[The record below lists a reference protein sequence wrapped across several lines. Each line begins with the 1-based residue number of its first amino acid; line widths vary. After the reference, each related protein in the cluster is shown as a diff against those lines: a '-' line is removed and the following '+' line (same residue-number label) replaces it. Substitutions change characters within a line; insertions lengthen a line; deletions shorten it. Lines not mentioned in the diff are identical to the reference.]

1 MTARASPSKAKR
13 RPATTAKRPD
23 TPSQL
28 PSQGLPKTGAP
39 VANRTMVILRCLFI
53 SLQAIAIP
61 VVYYGMKSEIPLL
74 LSYQLIGAN
83 AIYTAA
89 ISMIP
94 AVNRSA
100 RPWWATS
107 QLSVDV
113 VQLSFLLYVTGGLA
127 NPFCLLLIIPV
138 TLAGTTLPP
147 RHALALTV
155 LAMVCALLVVV
166 TPLWRPG
173 GMAPGLAVTP
183 ARIARSY
190 ALVVAI
196 AFAGGFAAWAAA
208 GAQRMVQA
216 LQVTETVLAREQKL
230 TALDGLAAAAAHEL
244 GTPLATI
251 TVVAKELA
259 RESPP
264 GPLRDDAW
272 LLVEQAERCRDI
284 LKRLARAPEIT
295 DAMYERITLTQ
306 FISEILAPYLGQPA
320 VRTEGLIAGPRGS
333 PPPDI
338 WRMSEVSHAI
348 SAFVENA
355 FDFARSEI
363 LVVGRFDAKTI
374 TIEVRDD
381 GPGIDAE
388 VLAKLGEP
396 YITSRPGAE
405 GSRTSHVGMGL
416 GFFIA
421 KTLLE
426 RTGAVVEAKN
436 IRREGAV
443 VMAQWPRAA
452 LEAIEPAPAAPAA
465 TEAVVKRSAVKAAA

>member
-1 MTARASPSKAKR
+1 MSPRPSHRSAKR
-13 RPATTAKRPD
+13 KPDRGATRPD
-23 TPSQL
+23 TPGPAS
-28 PSQGLPKTGAP
+28 SQGLPRTATP
-39 VANRTMVILRCLFI
+39 LANRAMVILRCLFI
-53 SLQAIAIP
+53 VTQAVSIP
-61 VVYYGMKSEIPLL
+61 IVYYGLKIEMPLL
-74 LSYQLIGAN
+74 LIYQMIGAN
-83 AIYTAA
+83 AIYTAI
-89 ISMIP
+89 ISVIP
-94 AVNRSA
+94 AVNRSV

-107 QLSVDV
+107 QLAVDII
-113 VQLSFLLYVTGGLA
+113 QLSCLLYVTGGLA

-138 TLAGTTLPP
+138 TLAGTTLPA
-147 RHALALTV
+147 RQALGL
-155 LAMVCALLVVV
+155 MVFAVTCALLVVV
-166 TPLWRPG
+166 GPAWRSSG
-173 GMAPGLAVTP
+173 VMAPFVVTP
-183 ARIARSY
+183 ARLAKSC
-190 ALVVAI
+190 ALIVSI
-196 AFAGGFAAWAAA
+196 IFAGGFAAWAAGQA
-208 GAQRMVQA
+208 RRMVQA

-264 GPLRDDAW
+264 GPLQDDAW

-284 LKRLARAPEIT
+284 LKRLSHAPEIT
-295 DAMYERITLTQ
+295 DSMYERISLTQ
-306 FISEILAPYLGQPA
+306 FISDILAPHQGQPA
-320 VRTEGLIAGPRGS
+320 VRTEGLIAGPRGA

-338 WRMSEVSHAI
+338 WRKSEVSHAI

-355 FDFARSEI
+355 YDFARSEI
-363 LVVGRFDAKTI
+363 LVIGRFDAKSI

-426 RTGAVVEAKN
+426 RTGAIVEAKN

-443 VMAQWPRAA
+443 VIAQWPRAA
-452 LEAIEPAPAAPAA
+452 LEAIELPAL
-465 TEAVVKRSAVKAAA
+465 EQAAAA

>member
-1 MTARASPSKAKR
+1 
-13 RPATTAKRPD
+13 
-23 TPSQL
+23 
-28 PSQGLPKTGAP
+28 
-39 VANRTMVILRCLFI
+39 MVILRCLFI
-53 SLQAIAIP
+53 SFQAISIP
-61 VVYYGMKSEIPLL
+61 IVAYGLKNDVPLL
-74 LSYQLIGAN
+74 LSYKFIGAN

-89 ISMIP
+89 ISFIP

-100 RPWWATS
+100 KPWWATS
-107 QLSVDV
+107 QLVFDV
-113 VQLSFLLYVTGGLA
+113 IQLSFLLYFTGGLT
-127 NPFCLLLIIPV
+127 NPFCLLLIVPV
-138 TLAGTTLPP
+138 TIAGTTLP
-147 RHALALTV
+147 RRYALGLTV
-155 LAMVCALLVVV
+155 LAVACALLIVVGWPNGLQ
-166 TPLWRPG
+166 TPLAATSVR
-173 GMAPGLAVTP
+173 LAK
-183 ARIARSY
+183 SG
-190 ALVVAI
+190 ALIFAI
-196 AFAGGFAAWAAA
+196 SFAGGFAAWAAA
-208 GAQRMVQA
+208 EGQRMVQA

-259 RESPP
+259 RESPA
-264 GPLRDDAW
+264 GPLQDDAW

-284 LKRLARAPEIT
+284 LKRLSHAPEIS

-306 FISEILAPYLGQPA
+306 FIGEILAAHQGQPA
-320 VRTEGLIAGPRGS
+320 VRTEGLVTGPRGS
-333 PPPDI
+333 APPDI
-338 WRMSEVSHAI
+338 WRKSEVSHAI

-363 LVVGRFDAKTI
+363 LVIVRFDAKSI
-374 TIEVRDD
+374 AIEVRDD

-396 YITSRPGAE
+396 YVTSRPGAE

-426 RTGAVVEAKN
+426 RTGAIVEAKN

-443 VMAQWPRAA
+443 VTAQWPRAA
-452 LEAIEPAPAAPAA
+452 LEAIEPA
-465 TEAVVKRSAVKAAA
+465 